1 MKQAAKNK
9 ETREDLLTRRFG
21 PAGKIRS
28 LKGGTAC
35 FTTEAEKSY
44 NAIELPVPKDMTPEM
59 VALIALAHATDP
71 TAFDFNKPMTSSNSP
86 SQQFDMVGWNRS
98 YIYTSIVP
106 GDARSLDFSDVMANS
121 RLKTKET
128 LENYIKT
135 GDIHPLKKVMKEFA
149 GLVQQKMLDIIP
161 SSGLTSNEKQYFQI
175 LTELNEKVPAL
186 GIREMFTDASWAKI
200 NSLKAQIEGSDHF
213 YGTASQLMNEMPA
226 AGSAARKQLAFD
238 LLVDAGI
245 MSADDGLSTPEIYA
259 VQNKLYQEVADQL
272 SELGADQQYTANMI
286 ESKLQDLTDDAH
298 NPDEASRIFFNSISF
313 APSLQ
318 LAETVLPVETFS
330 PEQAILSEKDGR
342 TKLAAAYKK
351 AITSSK
357 LYKDLV
363 KESDPEKLKSLI
375 QEAQKQDF
383 TKYPAVTLD
392 DTMAKKLGSD
402 HTQSERIIEKWR
414 GGLQHAFAHL
424 IGPKKME
431 RALGGLK
438 PKDPQ
443 DDSPALL
450 ELRTKTQQL
459 HDLMQTK
466 GASVAQD
473 LSKADKLMQDPEI
486 KTALLEAYQASVAYQ
501 FAVREQANVPEDTLQ
516 WRPADPAHAA
526 RFDTAVEIEQYA
538 RQFIDIEVLRAAA
551 ERDEK
556 AREDERIKAAQKAQL
571 EHTYDANSVGGKCVQ
586 AAIDKVKADVRV
598 LVEAY
603 AKTAPNFK
611 GVPADLTA
619 DDLAVIPI
627 KEAPLKDLFQTYFA
641 RVIAARTVADASERA
656 AKDGMPMNEKE
667 AKRFV
672 DELTEEIKT
681 RPDLKTMVAE
691 TPFKDLYA
699 AATESGGK
707 GLMMK
712 LAEASRKVDAREH
725 EAEQRS
731 KTATKNVAP
740 DPLKK

>member
-1 MKQAAKNK
+1 MDSLTAISKADGSASPMKIASHIATVAAASDILDLISINDEAANLYSPLLRYRHLADITASLDVDRRMYRDGTGIFSPAPKQAVPEKKTAENTVSAEKGTKKAAAETKNADDTASAEKDTKQAGTKKATKPALGTLDAFKEDMKQAAKNK

-28 LKGGTAC
+28 
-35 FTTEAEKSY
+35 
-44 NAIELPVPKDMTPEM
+44 
-59 VALIALAHATDP
+59 
-71 TAFDFNKPMTSSNSP
+71 
-86 SQQFDMVGWNRS
+86 
-98 YIYTSIVP
+98 
-106 GDARSLDFSDVMANS
+106 
-121 RLKTKET
+121 
-128 LENYIKT
+128 
-135 GDIHPLKKVMKEFA
+135 
-149 GLVQQKMLDIIP
+149 
-161 SSGLTSNEKQYFQI
+161 
-175 LTELNEKVPAL
+175 
-186 GIREMFTDASWAKI
+186 
-200 NSLKAQIEGSDHF
+200 
-213 YGTASQLMNEMPA
+213 
-226 AGSAARKQLAFD
+226 
-238 LLVDAGI
+238 
-245 MSADDGLSTPEIYA
+245 
-259 VQNKLYQEVADQL
+259 
-272 SELGADQQYTANMI
+272 
-286 ESKLQDLTDDAH
+286 
-298 NPDEASRIFFNSISF
+298 
-313 APSLQ
+313 
-318 LAETVLPVETFS
+318 
-330 PEQAILSEKDGR
+330 
-342 TKLAAAYKK
+342 
-351 AITSSK
+351 
-357 LYKDLV
+357 
-363 KESDPEKLKSLI
+363 
-375 QEAQKQDF
+375 
-383 TKYPAVTLD
+383 
-392 DTMAKKLGSD
+392 D

-414 GGLQHAFAHL
+414 NGLQHAFAHL

-431 RALGGLK
+431 RALDGLK

-450 ELRTKTQQL
+450 ELRTKTQML

-473 LSKADKLMQDPEI
+473 LSKANQLMQDPEI
-486 KTALLEAYQASVAYQ
+486 KTALLEAYQASVVYQ
-501 FAVREQANVPEDTLQ
+501 SAMREQANVPEDTLQ

-526 RFDTAVEIEQYA
+526 QSDSAVEIEQYA

-586 AAIDKVKADVRV
+586 SAIDKVKADVRI

-611 GVPADLTA
+611 GVPADPTA

-627 KEAPLKDLFQTYFA
+627 GEAPMKDLFQSYFA

-681 RPDLKTMVAE
+681 RPDHKTMVAE
-691 TPFKDLYA
+691 TPFKELYA

-707 GLMMK
+707 ALMMK
-712 LAEASRKVDAREH
+712 LAEAGRKVDARER

-740 DPLKK
+740 DSLKK